1 MSMHRV
7 NIKYTHSPYNDKE
20 RTHRHGNE
28 DRDVAE
34 KVCNQGRHVV
44 IETDVIGE
52 VEAQCTPNEHKLAG
66 KYNQFLNLLLILH
79 ALSVVTYIFSNNFK
93 AVWEVLANIWS
104 NL

>member
-1 MSMHRV
+1 MLDRKCEHAKVMIS
-7 NIKYTHSPYNDKE
+7 NTHSPYDNKE

-44 IETDVIGE
+44 IETEVIGE

-66 KYNQFLNLLLILH
+66 KYNQFLNSSLILQ
-79 ALSVVTYIFSNNFK
+79 L
-93 AVWEVLANIWS
+93 
-104 NL
+104 